1 MISYMDITYMEIHL
15 SMGDRFSM
23 DKNQLIFQIAT
34 WEIAG
39 G

>member
-1 MISYMDITYMEIHL
+1 MDITYMEIHL

-23 DKNQLIFQIAT
+23 DQIPWIFQLAT